1 MQVADILAAKGRTTH
16 TIKPGDT
23 VAELSA
29 LLRARN
35 IGAAVVSR
43 DGTTIDGVV
52 TERDIA
58 HKLSL
63 QSRNVAEVPVSA
75 IMTAAVIT
83 CRVTDLVATVA
94 STMISRNVR
103 HIPVVDEHD
112 KLIGMV
118 SIRDVLRVRVDELQR
133 EAALLRTVAHEATR
147 EPQDRD

>member
-43 DGTTIDGVV
+43 DGTTIDGVA

-63 QSRNVAEVPVSA
+63 HSRNIAEVPVSA

>member
-1 MQVADILAAKGRTTH
+1 MKVADILAAKGRATH

-23 VAELSA
+23 VGALSV
-29 LLRARN
+29 LLRDRN
-35 IGAAVVSR
+35 IGAAVVSM
-43 DGTTIDGVV
+43 DGHRIDGVV

-63 QSRNVAEVPVSA
+63 QSRNIADVLVSD

-83 CRVTDLVATVA
+83 CRVTDLVAKVA

-103 HIPVVDEHD
+103 HVPVVDESD

-118 SIRDVLRVRVDELQR
+118 SVRDVLRVRVEELQR
-133 EAALLRTVAHEATR
+133 EAALLRTVAHEAAR